1 MAEGEREWEL
11 RRGIGWKGR
20 CGGCGEGWRVW
31 RGGGVEIEKRV
42 KRSSDLVCVIIK
54 CALRPRTSALTD
66 TSLTRQQLKKQ
77 LQPYQQGCG
86 VNNLREDLRMGLAGE
101 QNISGHAIKPL
112 YPSQNACMFTKGVSN
127 VWHTSW
133 TIREWFEKSYQE
145 RSLRWYIIHI
155 NTHTHTP
162 VIREDSQQIS
172 REEGTEL
179 DTVSRL
185 EEMGHESRFES
196 RSRIRVPYFT
206 GQWVPFSWTCQEKS
220 SNQIVWC
227 S

>member
-1 MAEGEREWEL
+1 M
-11 RRGIGWKGR
+11 
-20 CGGCGEGWRVW
+20 
-31 RGGGVEIEKRV
+31 EIEKRV

-127 VWHTSW
+127 VWHTS
-133 TIREWFEKSYQE
+133 
-145 RSLRWYIIHI
+145 
-155 NTHTHTP
+155 
-162 VIREDSQQIS
+162 
-172 REEGTEL
+172 
-179 DTVSRL
+179 
-185 EEMGHESRFES
+185 
-196 RSRIRVPYFT
+196 
-206 GQWVPFSWTCQEKS
+206 
-220 SNQIVWC
+220 
-227 S
+227 